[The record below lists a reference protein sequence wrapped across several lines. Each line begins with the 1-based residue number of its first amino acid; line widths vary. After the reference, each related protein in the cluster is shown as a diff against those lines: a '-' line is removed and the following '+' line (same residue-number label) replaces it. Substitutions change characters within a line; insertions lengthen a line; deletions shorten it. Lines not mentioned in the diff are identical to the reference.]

1 MGTLQNTLKGD
12 PVMPVP
18 TPEQIDN
25 YGMASSPIMAALEGL
40 NEAQLQRML
49 AII

>member
-1 MGTLQNTLKGD
+1 
-12 PVMPVP
+12 MPVP
-18 TPEQIDN
+18 TPEQINN
-25 YGMASSPIMAALEGL
+25 YEMAPSSIMAALEGL